1 MNAFRDI
8 DALLRMI
15 AREKEILKFLF
26 TGRKAP
32 SLRRE
37 EALEHFLSQ
46 DGRRLDYLL
55 EHGVIREA
63 EGFLVLEDTYLR
75 FFEEVTIAQ

>member
-26 TGRKAP
+26 TVVP
-32 SLRRE
+32 INICE
-37 EALEHFLSQ
+37 
-46 DGRRLDYLL
+46 
-55 EHGVIREA
+55 VIEK
-63 EGFLVLEDTYLR
+63 LNP
-75 FFEEVTIAQ
+75 IA